1 LQFSQPPTAASAQEI
16 PVPDLVA
23 AFKSFDHFLYVR
35 HAMTETDYADQ
46 VASKLGDC
54 ATQRVLSEDGWAEA
68 KKIGKAIEAQ
78 GIEISDVV
86 SSEYCRAWQTADLAF
101 GHYRMG
107 EGLNFVPT
115 ADYAVSDIFDI
126 KWNVTPFLGE
136 RVVEGTRIVVGHDDL
151 FEAAAGIYPEPQGA
165 AYMFRR
171 DGNGRF
177 TVLSR
182 VKSNEWPAW

>member
-1 LQFSQPPTAASAQEI
+1 M
-16 PVPDLVA
+16 PDLVA
-23 AFKSFDHFLYVR
+23 AFKSFGHVLYVR
-35 HAMTETDYADQ
+35 HAMIETDYADQ

-115 ADYAVSDIFDI
+115 ADYAVSDISDI

-151 FEAAAGIYPEPQGA
+151 FEAAAGICPEPQGA
-165 AYMFRR
+165 AYVFRR

-177 TVLSR
+177 TF
-182 VKSNEWPAW
+182 

>member
-1 LQFSQPPTAASAQEI
+1 M
-16 PVPDLVA
+16 PDLVA
-23 AFKSFDHFLYVR
+23 AFKSFGHVLYVR
-35 HAMTETDYADQ
+35 HAMTETNYADQ

-115 ADYAVSDIFDI
+115 ADYAVSDISDI

-182 VKSNEWPAW
+182 MKSNEWPAW

>member
-1 LQFSQPPTAASAQEI
+1 
-16 PVPDLVA
+16 
-23 AFKSFDHFLYVR
+23 
-35 HAMTETDYADQ
+35 MTETNYADQ

-54 ATQRVLSEDGWAEA
+54 ATQRVLGEDGW
-68 KKIGKAIEAQ
+68 AQ

-115 ADYAVSDIFDI
+115 ADYAVSDISDI
-126 KWNVTPFLGE
+126 KRNATPFLGE
-136 RVVEGTRIVVGHDDL
+136 FVVEGTRIVVGHDDL

-165 AYMFRR
+165 AYMVRR

-182 VKSNEWPAW
+182 MKSNEWPAW